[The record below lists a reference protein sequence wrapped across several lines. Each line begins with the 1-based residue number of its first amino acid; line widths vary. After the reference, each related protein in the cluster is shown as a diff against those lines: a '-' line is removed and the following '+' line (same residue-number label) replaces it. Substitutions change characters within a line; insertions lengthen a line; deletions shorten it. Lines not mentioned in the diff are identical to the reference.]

1 MLSAQEIQQLLEQ
14 ARRNEKIQQRLD
26 EVEEFILARHAFRD
40 LLRHLPRRV
49 ATIYELDNVTLTLVA
64 DNQRLREAVEG
75 PLQGELPAG
84 CFLRRR
90 QELRLLLADL
100 ERPFLSNR
108 LAEEFIACFFSPG
121 PFVASAAI
129 IPLWVRGEMLGTL
142 NLGSASPRRYQPDF
156 ETHFLRRLGRK
167 VAAGMDSAL
176 LMEQARLLE
185 RREAAVEM
193 AGAACHELAQPLTT
207 ANLLL
212 EKLKRSLPPEA
223 AAAGHLSALEE
234 QLVRLGELVR
244 RISQVSDYVTRPY
257 AAGLKIIDVDA
268 ASAPPQTK
276 APAASQGG

>member
-129 IPLWVRGEMLGTL
+129 IPLWVRGEMRGTL
-142 NLGSASPRRYQPDF
+142 DLGSASPRRYQPDF
-156 ETHFLRRLGRK
+156 ETRFLRGLGRK

-185 RREAAVEM
+185 RECRPTRRCRHRGENPALRTQTQNSIRSRGSAAVADPSM
-193 AGAACHELAQPLTT
+193 
-207 ANLLL
+207 
-212 EKLKRSLPPEA
+212 S
-223 AAAGHLSALEE
+223 
-234 QLVRLGELVR
+234 
-244 RISQVSDYVTRPY
+244 RPMKSRGY
-257 AAGLKIIDVDA
+257 A
-268 ASAPPQTK
+268 
-276 APAASQGG
+276 